1 MAKIEG
7 PSLELLQHDRVSE
20 SALAGGR
27 ACRSDQHGA
36 GNLAMFVR
44 GLVALGNALVRTI
57 RIQLG
62 CEPLHGQVV
71 GQQIADVVQEE
82 EARRGEEGDD
92 RA

>member
-1 MAKIEG
+1 
-7 PSLELLQHDRVSE
+7 
-20 SALAGGR
+20 
-27 ACRSDQHGA
+27 
-36 GNLAMFVR
+36 MFVR